1 MELFI
6 RRNNIKYIIFTF
18 VVAQLILTLILP
30 NDCNPMESSYLSYQ
44 LELKHPFSIARF
56 SRSSTPL
63 LLLKLRYEQI
73 EGYGEASMVP
83 YMGESYASAISF
95 LEKVDWKRI
104 TAPFD
109 FQEILTYLDS
119 LAPGHP
125 AIKAAIDIALN
136 DLNGKLL
143 NQSCA
148 SIYGADPQK
157 MPLTSYTIGIDSPEV
172 IREKVAD
179 AKGFKVLKIKLGR
192 DNDKELINTIRSM
205 TDLPLYVDANQGW
218 DNRKTAIETI
228 YWLHDQGVVLIE
240 QPMDKAD
247 LDGNAWLTG
256 RSPIPI
262 LADEAVQRLED
273 LDKIKG
279 AYHGINIKLMK
290 SAGMYEAHQ
299 MILQARRYGMK
310 ILIGCMSET
319 SCATLAA
326 AALAPLCDWADLDG
340 PWLTKNNPFDT
351 PELHDGRI
359 VLKNLPGLG
368 LEGIKAD
375 LLYL

>member
-1 MELFI
+1 
-6 RRNNIKYIIFTF
+6 
-18 VVAQLILTLILP
+18 
-30 NDCNPMESSYLSYQ
+30 
-44 LELKHPFSIARF
+44 
-56 SRSSTPL
+56 
-63 LLLKLRYEQI
+63 LLKLRYENF

-83 YMGESYASAISF
+83 YMGESYETATAF
-95 LEKVDWKRI
+95 LQQIDWKRFKF
-104 TAPFD
+104 PFD
-109 FQEILTYLDS
+109 FQEVLNYLDS
-119 LAPGHP
+119 IAPGHP
-125 AIKAAIDIALN
+125 AVKAAIDIALN
-136 DLNGKLL
+136 DLNGKI
-143 NQSCA
+143 QHKTCA
-148 SIYGADPQK
+148 EIYGADPLK
-157 MPLTSYTIGIDSPEV
+157 MPITSYTIGIDTPEV

-192 DNDKELINTIRSM
+192 DNDKELINTIRSL

-218 DNRKTAIETI
+218 NDRKKAIETI

-262 LADEAVQRLED
+262 LADEAVQRLAD
-273 LDKIKG
+273 MDKLKG

-299 MILQARRYGMK
+299 MILKARSFGMK

-319 SCATLAA
+319 SCATMAA

-340 PWLTKNNPFDT
+340 PWLTKNNPFAN
-351 PELHDGRI
+351 P
-359 VLKNLPGLG
+359 VLKDGKLVLNNLPGLG
-368 LEGIKAD
+368 LEGINAD
-375 LLYL
+375 LLCL